1 MIHGILLQKSTKN
14 ALLNY
19 QIASI
24 LHVKNRITG
33 KQSDL
38 PPFVI
43 FNHSQNSMHYL
54 VCIVQDRKLAISQEC
69 LQLLSWNFWTR

>member
-1 MIHGILLQKSTKN
+1 MVHGILLQKSTKN

-33 KQSDL
+33 K
-38 PPFVI
+38 
-43 FNHSQNSMHYL
+43 
-54 VCIVQDRKLAISQEC
+54 
-69 LQLLSWNFWTR
+69 